1 MSLSPKCSL
10 VQGWAISWVICLN
23 QKSKKLSATVLV
35 LLKRS
40 WTVVFV
46 MLLLFGSTL
55 PMAAA
60 ASPKSSCPTTGK
72 GVFVVM
78 VDSNPKSAAVGTT
91 VVTTVAVSYDSS
103 GVNPVTLSPRT
114 ISFRWV
120 STAGEKIVKNAPVPT
135 SSSGIYTYTQTVGDD
150 FPTGSV
156 TIFVV
161 ACSCSDDQG
170 NYGPPSDMNSD
181 SSIYEKDGSS
191 VEIGATM
198 QQPATQD
205 LLAAYG
211 VPIVIA
217 IVVIVALLL
226 LVLRTRKKKT

>member
-1 MSLSPKCSL
+1 
-10 VQGWAISWVICLN
+10 LN
-23 QKSKKLSATVLV
+23 QKSEKLSATVLV

-72 GVFVVM
+72 TVFVVM
-78 VDSNPKSAAVGTT
+78 VDPNPKSAAVGTT
-91 VVTTVAVSYDSS
+91 VVTTVAVSYDAT
-103 GVNPVTLSPRT
+103 GLTPFALSPET

-120 STAGEKIVKNAPVPT
+120 STAGEKIVKNAPVVPT
-135 SSSGIYTYTQTVGDD
+135 GSTGIYTYTQTVGDD
-150 FPTGSV
+150 FPTGTV

-161 ACSCSDDQG
+161 ACTCSDGKG
-170 NYGPPSDMNSD
+170 NYGPPMDVNSD
-181 SSIYEKDGSS
+181 SSIYEKDNSK

-205 LLAAYG
+205 LLAAYSI
-211 VPIVIA
+211 PIVIA
-217 IVVIVALLL
+217 IVVIAALLL
-226 LVLRTRKKKT
+226 LVLRTRKKKA

>member
-1 MSLSPKCSL
+1 L
-10 VQGWAISWVICLN
+10 I
-23 QKSKKLSATVLV
+23 
-35 LLKRS
+35 LLKRI

-72 GVFVVM
+72 TVFVLM
-78 VDSNPKSAAVGTT
+78 VDPNPKSAAVGTNVT
-91 VVTTVAVSYDSS
+91 TTVAVSYSN
-103 GVNPVTLSPRT
+103 VNVTPFALSPET

-120 STAGEKIVKNAPVPT
+120 STAGEKIVKNAHVVPT
-135 SSSGIYTYTQTVGDD
+135 GSTGIYTYTQTVGDD
-150 FPTGSV
+150 FPTGTV

-161 ACSCSDDQG
+161 ACSCSDGQG
-170 NYGPPSDMNSD
+170 NYGPPMDVNSD
-181 SSIYEKDGSS
+181 STIYEKDSS
-191 VEIGATM
+191 RVEIGATM

-205 LLAAYG
+205 MLAAYG

-217 IVVIVALLL
+217 IVVIVALML
-226 LVLRTRKKKT
+226 LVLRTRKKKK

>member
-1 MSLSPKCSL
+1 M
-10 VQGWAISWVICLN
+10 CLN
-23 QKSKKLSATVLV
+23 QKSERLSAAVLV

-55 PMAAA
+55 PLAAA
-60 ASPKSSCPTTGK
+60 ATPKSSCPTTGK
-72 GVFVVM
+72 TVFVVM
-78 VDSNPKSAAVGTT
+78 VDSNPKSAAVGTS
-91 VVTTVAVSYDSS
+91 VVTTVAVSDSN
-103 GVNPVTLSPRT
+103 VNVTPFALSPET

-120 STAGEKIVKNAPVPT
+120 STAGEKIVKNAPVVPT
-135 SSSGIYTYTQTVGDD
+135 GSTGIYTYTQTVGDD
-150 FPTGSV
+150 FPTGTV

-161 ACSCSDDQG
+161 ACSCSDGQG
-170 NYGPPSDMNSD
+170 NYGPPMDVNSD
-181 SSIYEKDGSS
+181 SSIHEKDGSS

-217 IVVIVALLL
+217 IVVILAVLL
-226 LVLRTRKKKT
+226 LVFRTRKKKK